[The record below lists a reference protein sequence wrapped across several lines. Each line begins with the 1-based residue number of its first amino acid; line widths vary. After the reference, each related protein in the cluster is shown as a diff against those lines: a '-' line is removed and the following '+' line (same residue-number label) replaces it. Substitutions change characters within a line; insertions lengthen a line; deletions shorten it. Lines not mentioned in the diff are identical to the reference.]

1 MISLKQQRNQDVEGI
16 GEPEEAEIGVVV
28 PELVEV
34 SELGVVG
41 EVAFSEAVYR
51 NEDPLDL
58 GTDHFKRY
66 IRMKKTMKTARF

>member
-1 MISLKQQRNQDVEGI
+1 MISLKQQRNQGLEGI
-16 GEPEEAEIGVVV
+16 GEPEEAEIGVGV
-28 PELVEV
+28 PELVV

-58 GTDHFKRY
+58 GTDHFRRY
-66 IRMKKTMKTARF
+66 IRIKKAMKTARF